1 MKIIKVNNKKQLTEF
16 VKFPFDLYKNSK
28 QWVPPIINEEIN
40 NFTQGINPNLD
51 SCDLNLF
58 LAVKDNLI
66 IGRIAAIINW
76 YEVNSQNIRKIRFG
90 WFDAIDDIKV
100 TKALINEVKKIG
112 KKNKLDTIEG
122 PIGFS
127 NLDKVGVLTSGYD
140 EISTMI
146 TWYNYPY
153 YKDHF
158 EKLNFRIG
166 KEYLEN
172 KFDFDNIDTEY
183 YSKMATIIKKRY
195 SLESIS
201 FNSTKKVLNYI
212 DEMFY
217 LFNISYSQLS
227 SFIPINDKQI
237 KYMKEKFISFINPEF
252 IKFTLDSNG
261 KLIGFAVIMPSFAK
275 PLQKANGKL
284 YPFGLFHLLYA
295 KLFPKNVTLF
305 LIGVHPDYQNKGV
318 TAVLFDSLLKTLKN
332 KGIKECIRTPELKDN
347 TAISNLWKNFSP
359 VTYKT
364 RCTYTKEI
372 TSLE

>member
-1 MKIIKVNNKKQLTEF
+1 MKIIKVNTKRQLTDF

-28 QWVPPIINEEIN
+28 QWVPPIISEEIN
-40 NFTQGINPNLD
+40 NFTQGVNPSLD
-51 SCDLNLF
+51 DCDLNLF
-58 LAVKDNLI
+58 LAVEDNLI

-76 YEVNSQNIRKIRFG
+76 HEVKTQKIRKIRFG
-90 WFDAIDDIKV
+90 WFDSVDDIKV
-100 TKALINEVKKIG
+100 TKALIDEVGKIG
-112 KKNKLDTIEG
+112 KKHQLGIIEG

-158 EKLNFRIG
+158 EKLNFSIG

-172 KFDFDNIDTEY
+172 KFEFDNIDTEY

-195 SLESIS
+195 SLKSIS
-201 FNSTKKVLNYI
+201 FNSTKKVLTYV
-212 DEMFY
+212 DDMFY
-217 LFNISYSQLS
+217 LFNITYSKLS
-227 SFIPINDKQI
+227 SFVPINDKQI

-252 IKFTLDSNG
+252 IKFTLDSEG

-275 PLQKANGKL
+275 SLQKANGKL
-284 YPFGLFHLLYA
+284 YPFGLFHLLHA
-295 KLFPKNVTLF
+295 KMFPKNVTLF

-332 KGIKECIRTPELKDN
+332 KGIKDCIRTPELNDN
-347 TAISNLWKNFSP
+347 TAVSNLWKNFSP

-364 RCTYTKEI
+364 RCTYTKDL
-372 TSLE
+372 SNL

>member
-1 MKIIKVNNKKQLTEF
+1 MKIIKVNTKKQLTEF

-28 QWVPPIINEEIN
+28 QWVPPIISEEIN
-40 NFTQGINPNLD
+40 NFTQGVNPSLD
-51 SCDLNLF
+51 DCDLNLF
-58 LAVKDNLI
+58 LAVEDNLI

-76 YEVNSQNIRKIRFG
+76 HEVKTQMIRKIRFG
-90 WFDAIDDIKV
+90 WFDSVDDIKV
-100 TKALINEVKKIG
+100 TKALIDEVGKIG
-112 KKNKLDTIEG
+112 KKHQLGIIEG

-158 EKLNFRIG
+158 EKLNFSIG

-172 KFDFDNIDTEY
+172 KFEFDNIDTEY

-195 SLESIS
+195 SLKSIS
-201 FNSTKKVLNYI
+201 FNSTKKVLTYV
-212 DEMFY
+212 DDMFY
-217 LFNISYSQLS
+217 LFNITYSKLS
-227 SFIPINDKQI
+227 SFVPINDKQI
-237 KYMKEKFISFINPEF
+237 IYMKEKFISFINPEF
-252 IKFTLDSNG
+252 IKFTLDSEG

-275 PLQKANGKL
+275 SLQKANGKL
-284 YPFGLFHLLYA
+284 YPFGLFHLLHA
-295 KLFPKNVTLF
+295 KMFPKNVTLF

-332 KGIKECIRTPELKDN
+332 KGIKDCIRTPELKDN
-347 TAISNLWKNFSP
+347 TAVSNLWKNFSP

-364 RCTYTKEI
+364 RCTYTKDL
-372 TSLE
+372 SNL

>member
-1 MKIIKVNNKKQLTEF
+1 MKIIKVYTKKQLTEF

-28 QWVPPIINEEIN
+28 QWVPPIISEEIN
-40 NFTQGINPNLD
+40 NFTQGVNPSLD
-51 SCDLNLF
+51 DCDLNLF
-58 LAVKDNLI
+58 LAVEDNLI

-76 YEVNSQNIRKIRFG
+76 HEVKTQKIRKIRFG
-90 WFDAIDDIKV
+90 WFDSVDDIKV
-100 TKALINEVKKIG
+100 TKALIDEVGKIG
-112 KKNKLDTIEG
+112 KKHQLGIIEG

-158 EKLNFRIG
+158 EKLNFSIC

-172 KFDFDNIDTEY
+172 KFEFDNVDTEY

-195 SLESIS
+195 SLKSIS
-201 FNSTKKVLNYI
+201 FNSTKKVLAYV
-212 DEMFY
+212 DDMFY
-217 LFNISYSQLS
+217 LFNITYSKLS
-227 SFIPINDKQI
+227 SFVPINDKQI
-237 KYMKEKFISFINPEF
+237 KYMKDKFISFINPEF
-252 IKFTLDSNG
+252 IKFTLNSEG

-275 PLQKANGKL
+275 SLQKANGKL
-284 YPFGLFHLLYA
+284 YPFGLFHLLHA
-295 KLFPKNVTLF
+295 KMFPKNVTLF

-332 KGIKECIRTPELKDN
+332 KGIKDCIRTPELKDN
-347 TAISNLWKNFSP
+347 TAVSNLWKNFSP

-364 RCTYTKEI
+364 RCTYTKDL
-372 TSLE
+372 SNL

>member
-1 MKIIKVNNKKQLTEF
+1 MKIIKVYTKKQLTEF

-28 QWVPPIINEEIN
+28 QWVPPIISEEIN
-40 NFTQGINPNLD
+40 NFTQGVNPSLD
-51 SCDLNLF
+51 DCDLNLF
-58 LAVKDNLI
+58 LAVEDNLI

-76 YEVNSQNIRKIRFG
+76 HEVKTQKIRKIRFG
-90 WFDAIDDIKV
+90 WFDSVDNIKV
-100 TKALINEVKKIG
+100 TKALIDEVGKIG
-112 KKNKLDTIEG
+112 KKHQLGIIEG

-158 EKLNFRIG
+158 EKLNFSIC

-172 KFDFDNIDTEY
+172 KFEFDNIDTEY

-195 SLESIS
+195 SLKSIS
-201 FNSTKKVLNYI
+201 FNSTKKVLTYV
-212 DEMFY
+212 DDMFY
-217 LFNISYSQLS
+217 LFNITYSKLS
-227 SFIPINDKQI
+227 SFVPINDKQI

-252 IKFTLDSNG
+252 IKFTLDSEG

-275 PLQKANGKL
+275 SLQKANGKL
-284 YPFGLFHLLYA
+284 YPFGLFHLLHA
-295 KLFPKNVTLF
+295 KMFPKNVTLF

-332 KGIKECIRTPELKDN
+332 KGIKDCIRTPELKDN
-347 TAISNLWKNFSP
+347 TAVSNLWKNFSP

-364 RCTYTKEI
+364 RCTYTKDL
-372 TSLE
+372 SNL